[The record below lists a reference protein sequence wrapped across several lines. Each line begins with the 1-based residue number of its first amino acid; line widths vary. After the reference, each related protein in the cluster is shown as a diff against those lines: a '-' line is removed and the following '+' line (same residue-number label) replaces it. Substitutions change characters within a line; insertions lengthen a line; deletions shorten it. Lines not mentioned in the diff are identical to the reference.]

1 MSSNIDFLFVLL
13 QVFDHLGVTK
23 CRDGVLLPDPLVWLS
38 DREAALWVMEDFVA
52 THIDRCVRRDRRL
65 DADQE
70 AIADLQFM
78 HRNIVD

>member
-13 QVFDHLGVTK
+13 QVFSDLGVTK
-23 CRDGVLLPDPLVWLS
+23 CRDRVLLPDPLVRLR
-38 DREAALWVMEDFVA
+38 DGETTLRVMEDFVA
-52 THIDRCVRRDRRL
+52 THVDRRVRRDRRL

-70 AIADLQFM
+70 AIANLQIV